1 MVQAIALS
9 QVRRSLELHQ
19 QRGFDTNLLPT
30 STHAGIVGPTASR
43 HQPTPGTRAPTDG
56 YDHIARDVSLDLHS
70 CMNLAMSRPAICLLA
85 ILAGCAPPTDVID
98 LHQAPQATR
107 DAMLHVGILPLGT
120 PAPPGVGSV
129 GPVSAYGCGPSPA
142 DAASDAV
149 QQLQAKALR
158 MQATAVIDVLFGPGG
173 IGPCQLGYSATASG
187 IAASPRGVP
196 PTY

>member
-1 MVQAIALS
+1 MKL
-9 QVRRSLELHQ
+9 
-19 QRGFDTNLLPT
+19 T
-30 STHAGIVGPTASR
+30 TA
-43 HQPTPGTRAPTDG
+43 
-56 YDHIARDVSLDLHS
+56 
-70 CMNLAMSRPAICLLA
+70 RPALGLLA
-85 ILAGCAPPTDVID
+85 ILVGCAPPTEVID

-107 DAMLHVGILPLGT
+107 DAMLHVPILPLGV

-142 DAASDAV
+142 DAAGDAV

-187 IAASPRGVP
+187 TAVSARGVP